1 MSEYNL
7 NFVDGLIPVVVQ
19 DYKSGDVLTLAYM
32 NKEALDLSLK
42 TGYAHY
48 YSRSKNRIRMKGE
61 ASGNTQKIIEIQP
74 DCENNSLLLLVDQK
88 GPACHT
94 GNKTCF
100 YRKLGEPQHIK
111 EKIDYSLDFILDLEN
126 IINETKKHPR
136 ENSYT
141 TELFKSGEE
150 NIKKKVGEEAVE
162 SVLAQG
168 RDRIIYEVAD
178 LMYHLLVY
186 LSYEDIKF
194 SDIVAELSRRNV
206 EKSK

>member
-1 MSEYNL
+1 MPY
-7 NFVDGLIPVVVQ
+7 
-19 DYKSGDVLTLAYM
+19 
-32 NKEALDLSLK
+32 
-42 TGYAHY
+42 
-48 YSRSKNRIRMKGE
+48 R
-61 ASGNTQKIIEIQP
+61 
-74 DCENNSLLLLVDQK
+74 
-88 GPACHT
+88 
-94 GNKTCF
+94 NKTCF